1 MTPREIARAN
11 IPDEI
16 ATLIAGRNIVVLVP
30 QEDVSDSIVDTAWE
44 FARAAASPGRA
55 VALIDLSLE
64 EPALHSR
71 ARGAAEEGIVDAFL
85 FGASLE
91 HVSSQQDVPGLY
103 FIGVG
108 TEPSDPA
115 EVWESTRWSRLVR
128 GFTSQGA
135 VMLLFV
141 PPAGL
146 KRLRVTPDMVVTLS
160 LHGED
165 SPQETAAIT
174 SFRDSGVP
182 IARIV
187 CEARTSRPSLHRAGP
202 AILTDPEGRLD
213 ESEVKSG
220 TLARVGLVLASTVA
234 VGAVVTAAVFLLQ
247 GVGENP
253 QETREMDRNM
263 ASSSRGDT
271 QTTPGEAVVAPES
284 NRVEQAIV
292 ADSIPGTA
300 PVLTPAP
307 EDSLFYSVQV
317 AAMGSLNEAIAHAND
332 LYAAGFPAT
341 VTVARPEADVTWYRV
356 TVGAHATAGYTSETR
371 QAMRRRG
378 FAGGFPIRTP
388 HALLI
393 NTFLN
398 REEALAHVGGLRESG
413 IPAYIVEAP
422 GGVFRVL
429 LGACETPDQA
439 RMTDSVLAVSGGDLS
454 FSLVSR
460 TGTAR

>member
-146 KRLRVTPDMVVTLS
+146 K
-160 LHGED
+160 
-165 SPQETAAIT
+165 
-174 SFRDSGVP
+174 
-182 IARIV
+182 
-187 CEARTSRPSLHRAGP
+187 HRAGP